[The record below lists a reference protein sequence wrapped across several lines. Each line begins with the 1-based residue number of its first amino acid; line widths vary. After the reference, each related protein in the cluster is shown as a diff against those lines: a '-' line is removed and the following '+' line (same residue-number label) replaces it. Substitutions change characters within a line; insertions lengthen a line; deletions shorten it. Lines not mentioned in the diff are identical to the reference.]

1 MSREIV
7 MQQVDYLRE
16 RLGPFDNDDALELL
30 RQGLNAIFAL
40 ESSAPAM
47 TFHAVFVHENGKL
60 AAVVEPRHW
69 QSNMRLWCRDVE
81 MYFGG
86 RLQVLPE
93 VSDELA
99 AKVL

>member
-1 MSREIV
+1 

-16 RLGPFDNDDALELL
+16 RLGPFDNDDALELF

-47 TFHAVFVHENGKL
+47 TFHAVFVHETGKL

-69 QSNMRLWCRDVE
+69 QSNLPRWCREVE
-81 MYFGG
+81 VYFGG
-86 RLQVLPE
+86 RLQVQPE